1 MRRDALIQGSDQM
14 RDFLA
19 SSFARHLGEVAAGA
33 VIVDTVALHG
43 DAADVSFHAQLGGQ
57 ESPANPGQL
66 HGTAVLEDGTW
77 KISRVTFCTLSANDG
92 EVCPPIG

>member
-1 MRRDALIQGSDQM
+1 M

-19 SSFARHLGEVAAGA
+19 SSFARHVGEAGAGA
-33 VIVDTVALHG
+33 VIVDRVALHG
-43 DAADVSFHAQLGGQ
+43 DTADVSFHALYGGQ
-57 ESPANPGQL
+57 ESPANPGQRL
-66 HGTAVLEDGTW
+66 GTAVLEDGIW